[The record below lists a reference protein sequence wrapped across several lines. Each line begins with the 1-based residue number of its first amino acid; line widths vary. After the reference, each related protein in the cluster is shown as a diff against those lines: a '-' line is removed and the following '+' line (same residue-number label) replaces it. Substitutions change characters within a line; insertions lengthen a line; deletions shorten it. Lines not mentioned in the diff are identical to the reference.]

1 MFFIIFTKFQ
11 KGFGINRTKVEI
23 AYPIQDKMQNKREIN
38 YLCKFIYKVHENTV
52 KLYATINSKT

>member
-1 MFFIIFTKFQ
+1 MFFLIFTKFQ

-23 AYPIQDKMQNKREIN
+23 AYPIQDKTQNKRDIK

-52 KLYATINSKT
+52 KL